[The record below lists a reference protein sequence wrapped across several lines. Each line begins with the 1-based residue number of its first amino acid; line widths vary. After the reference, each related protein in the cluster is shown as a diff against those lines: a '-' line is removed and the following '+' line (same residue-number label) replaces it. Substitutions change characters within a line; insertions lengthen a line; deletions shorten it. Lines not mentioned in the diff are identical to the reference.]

1 LYQVY
6 NAVMLHPEAERSGLS
21 AHAPRSQRV
30 ARNSALY
37 FSSLAIPALAAVF
50 LVPVTVRALGP
61 ARFGLLALAWAIA
74 EGTGIFDF
82 GLGKATI
89 RFVAD
94 ATARGSER
102 IKDIVLVSAFSQ
114 TTMGGVVGL
123 LLFMLAPLLAYRVFG
138 VEPAFGAEAVSMFRV
153 LALHLPVLLG
163 TAALRAAL
171 EGAQRFDIST
181 SLRLPGS
188 LASVVVPAIAARAGY
203 SLAVILW
210 ILLAVR
216 ICLFLLTAGA
226 VRRSLFSDRWTL
238 PTGFATLRAM
248 LRYSGWV
255 AISSALGPILASFD
269 RFVLG
274 SIGGVARL
282 GFYTGAAEA
291 ANRFLLIPVTAFSAM
306 LPALAAT
313 DARDGRGRAL
323 YVTHA
328 ARRQL
333 ATLML
338 PLCLT
343 LFVFAPTILRVWLG
357 PAYGNAAGSALRIL
371 SVGIFLTGLAVLPLA
386 LLYGSGRPDLP
397 AKINLVQVVVHIPLT
412 IALIRVW
419 GITGAA
425 LAVTIRS
432 AEDFVL
438 YEWAIRNSLG
448 RAEPDAIERTREAF
462 LFWCGLGLA
471 GALVLAARL
480 QQVSWVAAFG
490 VGGVCLVAYGWLGW
504 SKVFSPTER
513 RAWKTLFWP
522 ARTASR

>member
-1 LYQVY
+1 
-6 NAVMLHPEAERSGLS
+6 MSHPQTAESSVS
-21 AHAPRSQRV
+21 ATSFGSQRI

-37 FSSLAIPALAAVF
+37 LGSLAIPAVAALF
-50 LVPVTVRALGP
+50 LVPVTVRSLGP
-61 ARFGLLALAWAIA
+61 GRFGLLALAWAFA

-94 ATARGSER
+94 ATARGAER
-102 IKDIVLVSAFSQ
+102 IKEIVLASVFSQ
-114 TTMGGVVGL
+114 TAMGAVAGL
-123 LLFMLAPLLAYRVFG
+123 LLFALAPFLVYRVFKIG
-138 VEPAFGAEAVSMFRV
+138 PGLASEAVAMFRV
-153 LALHLPVLLG
+153 LAFHMPVLLG
-163 TAALRAAL
+163 TAALRASL

-181 SLRLPGS
+181 ALRLPGS
-188 LASVVVPAIAARAGY
+188 LASVVVPAVAALAGY

-210 ILLAVR
+210 ILLGIRV
-216 ICLFLLTAGA
+216 CLFLLTAIA

-238 PTGFATLRAM
+238 PAGFATLREM

-255 AISSALGPILASFD
+255 AISTALGPILASFD

-274 SIGGVARL
+274 SIVGVVGL
-282 GFYTGAAEA
+282 GLYTGAAEA

-306 LPALAAT
+306 LPALAAA
-313 DARDGRGRAL
+313 DARDGRERAL
-323 YVTHA
+323 YATHA

-333 ATLML
+333 VAVML

-357 PAYGNAAGSALRIL
+357 PTYGNASGSALRIL

-397 AKINLVQVVVHIPLT
+397 AKINLVQVFVHVPLT
-412 IALIRVW
+412 IFLVRVW

-432 AEDFVL
+432 AEDFLL
-438 YEWAIRNSLG
+438 YELASRRALG
-448 RAEPDAIERTREAF
+448 LTRADGVDRAREAF
-462 LFWCGLGLA
+462 LFWSGLGLF

-480 QQVSWVAAFG
+480 LQVSWTVALGTAAAG
-490 VGGVCLVAYGWLGW
+490 LVAYGCLSW
-504 SKVFSPTER
+504 SRVFSPTER
-513 RAWKTLFWP
+513 RAWMSLFSS
-522 ARTASR
+522 ARTVPR